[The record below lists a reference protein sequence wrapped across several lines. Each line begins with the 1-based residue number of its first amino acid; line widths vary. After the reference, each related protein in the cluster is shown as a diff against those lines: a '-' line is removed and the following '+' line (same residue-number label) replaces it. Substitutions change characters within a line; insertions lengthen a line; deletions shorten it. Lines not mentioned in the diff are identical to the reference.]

1 MLHVEVNRVTGD
13 PHRLNE
19 AISYATTELRPVLE
33 YQAGNLGTLLLTDP
47 GADGMAFQSFW
58 ASSGALTDTEDAI
71 VAGIRETARLAGGR
85 ATREHYAV
93 IVFEHEAP
101 LHGGQGVRVTE
112 MNVDL
117 PKLIHVEDAVAW
129 YGATVVPELA
139 DTRGFRAALLYAQWD
154 SGHLI
159 STTVW
164 QDPQALATSRTAAT
178 QGEAAAVSALDGA
191 SPPPRSTGSPSARH
205 VHRYGNVPRRLGE
218 LVLAGAENRL
228 NLRGALSAPSLP
240 GAAQRRGHDEA
251 GCSPAAI
258 AVAIRYSSS
267 VPAPA
272 C

>member
-13 PHRLNE
+13 PHRLND

-33 YQAGNLGTLLLTDP
+33 YRAGNLGTLLLTDP

-58 ASSGALTDTEDAI
+58 ASSGALADTEDAI
-71 VAGIRETARLAGGR
+71 VAGIREAARLAGGR

-101 LHGGQGVRVTE
+101 LRGGQGVRVTE
-112 MNVDL
+112 MNVDP

-139 DTRGFRAALLYAQWD
+139 DTCGFRAALLYAQWD

-164 QDPQALATSRTAAT
+164 QDPQTLATSRTTAT
-178 QGEAAAVSALDGA
+178 QGEAAAVSALDGVITA
-191 SPPPRSTGSPSARH
+191 SAEYRLAFSSARAALRERSGQAILDLAKLAPH
-205 VHRYGNVPRRLGE
+205 HHQERHPFGTLQGVKRAERQRHAPVRDEPLNSPERWRLYAFRR
-218 LVLAGAENRL
+218 
-228 NLRGALSAPSLP
+228 S
-240 GAAQRRGHDEA
+240 
-251 GCSPAAI
+251 
-258 AVAIRYSSS
+258 
-267 VPAPA
+267 
-272 C
+272 